1 MPDKHRKNQFQYLID
16 SALSERNIAQE
27 KLGEL
32 IVTELELNAHRE
44 ALGEQRQ
51 RAQDSIPNHCS
62 ALSWKIR
69 HTQLEGLALQ
79 EARLGA
85 QLVLLR
91 ESIRTQ
97 KLVIVQIEQQ
107 MAGFQA
113 VIDKWDTQENHAL
126 AIKEQKNMDEF
137 AARAWRRQLSEQAS

>member
-16 SALSERNIAQE
+16 SARTERGLAQE

-32 IVTELELNAHRE
+32 LAAELELNAQRE
-44 ALGEQRQ
+44 ALGSQRQ
-51 RAQDSIPNHCS
+51 LAQAAIPLQCS
-62 ALSWKIR
+62 VLSWKIR
-69 HTQLEGLALQ
+69 HAQIETIALQ
-79 EARLGA
+79 ESQLGA

-97 KLVIVQIEQQ
+97 KLVIGQIEQQ
-107 MAGFQA
+107 IAGFQA
-113 VIDKWDTQENHAL
+113 VIDKWDKQESQAL

-137 AARAWRRQLSEQAS
+137 ATRAWRRQLSEQVS